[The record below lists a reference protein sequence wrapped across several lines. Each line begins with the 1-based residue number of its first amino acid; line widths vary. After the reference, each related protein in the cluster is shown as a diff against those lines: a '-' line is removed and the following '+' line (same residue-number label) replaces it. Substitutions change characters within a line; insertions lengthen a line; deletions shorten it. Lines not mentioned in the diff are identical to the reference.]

1 MKLKVFLIAI
11 VSALGLVMRFDT
23 SDGCG
28 PDFDES
34 DFSFSL
40 FNNGTINRPDLTPF
54 FLSFHA
60 IYKETNP
67 NPYSRP
73 EEHIPNDDAVVND
86 WMECLG
92 QSTDIDFDPY
102 NTTPEQSNQKS
113 TYIIPYQLREVV
125 FEMKPDVLREIKLY
139 TQQKPNRLSLSAFR
153 HEFDG
158 PDETPIKKDPKSNNF
173 TGLSFYNSFV
183 QYLYDNKAFDI
194 LDYLIF
200 LKEMRLPEASTN
212 SWGVE
217 YLEKE
222 SGGETCLE
230 QVKAAEKLYKQTSKE
245 FLRVRLTYLIVK
257 IYHRFGLYAKAV
269 SAYDRYMPKDAAKT
283 LVYYW
288 ALGYKA
294 GALKYLGKKAESA
307 YHFAQVFANCQTN
320 RESAFLSWSV
330 KTAEEWDTVFSLCRT
345 NAEKVGLYALRGISL
360 ENDAIAEIE
369 NIYRIDPKSEF
380 LELLMLR
387 EVSKAEMTLLDRS
400 SMMEY
405 KSYTD
410 FNWKEKGFATKN
422 MERLGKICDRFA
434 SEGLAQKPYLWK
446 LTSGYTEFLRGRLRE
461 ATSAFAAAETM
472 IEAQKKLIQ
481 SATKLKEWESWD
493 DSFVPYSLN
502 KVQKETYSGLLYSS
516 LQLKLLRVAL
526 HVRSLNSITE
536 KDETEIFEMI
546 SQSSSDYVLHNSKSS
561 LLEYILDDMSKKY
574 YAQKNF
580 AKAFLCLNSVESLL
594 SNPRLVIIDQL
605 LALLHKDSLNDF
617 EEYLFGKSYSG
628 IENQTG
634 LSYSNSKG
642 LERAKAGSLF
652 KNIYFDLL
660 EMKGTALIAAGRF
673 ADAADC
679 LAEIPKGYYRKLE
692 YFYLPTD
699 PFRGYVQH
707 VKEYYPDRKKIDR
720 SKALTKLDYA
730 KRMAELIKLSQSGI
744 GNSSKHYMEIGNALY
759 NTSYYGACWQ
769 ARCYYRPSYL
779 WTEGEL
785 DDTDSQ
791 NPFGVYDYE
800 NADTLSYMQVIRLHD
815 VVHRHSSGAAD
826 MFRKAMAGLATDEE
840 RAESVFMLAKCEQV
854 EFYTSEDYNNYYS
867 PKEEESG
874 KAQSIFA
881 KYKTNFEFLRTKYAH
896 TEFYKYARENCS
908 YFNNYCN

>member
-1 MKLKVFLIAI
+1 MKLKAFLIAI
-11 VSALGLVMRFDT
+11 VSAIGLLLRFDT

-28 PDFDES
+28 PDYEES

-40 FNNGTINRPDLTPF
+40 FNNSTINRPDLTPF

-60 IYKETNP
+60 VYKETNP

-86 WMECLG
+86 WLECLG
-92 QSTDIDFDPY
+92 HSSDIGFDPY
-102 NTTPEQSNQKS
+102 NAAPEQASKKS
-113 TYIIPYQLREVV
+113 EFIQPYQLREVV

-139 TQQKPNRLSLSAFR
+139 TQQKPNRLGLSAFR
-153 HEFDG
+153 YQFDG
-158 PDETPIKKDPKSNNF
+158 PDETPIKKDPQTNNF
-173 TGLSFYNSFV
+173 TGLEFYNSFV
-183 QYLYDNKAFDI
+183 QYLYDNKALDI

-212 SWGVE
+212 SWGIE

-230 QVKAAEKLYKQTSKE
+230 QAKAAEKLYKQTSRE

-257 IYHRFGLYAKAV
+257 IYHRYGLYAEAV
-269 SAYDRYMPKDAAKT
+269 SAFDRFMPKDAAKT
-283 LVYYW
+283 LIYYW

-294 GALKYLGKKAESA
+294 GALKYMGKKAESA
-307 YHFAQVFANCQTN
+307 YYFAQVFANCPTN

-330 KTAEEWDTVFSLCRT
+330 KTAEEWDQAFALCRT
-345 NAEKVGLYALRGISL
+345 NAEKVGLHALRGISI

-387 EVSKAEMTLLDRS
+387 EISKAEMALLERS
-400 SMMEY
+400 SMLEY

-410 FNWKEKGFATKN
+410 FHWKERNFSVQN

-446 LTSGYTEFLRGRLRE
+446 LAAGYTEFLRGRLSE
-461 ATSAFAAAETM
+461 AASAFEAAETM

-493 DSFVPYSLN
+493 DNFVPYSLN

-546 SQSSSDYVLHNSKSS
+546 SQSPSDNLLNNSKNS
-561 LLEYILDDMSKKY
+561 LLEYILDDISKKY
-574 YAQKNF
+574 FAQKDF
-580 AKAFLCLNSVESLL
+580 AKAFLCLNSVESLR

-605 LALLHKDSLNDF
+605 LALLRKDSLNDF
-617 EEYLFGKSYSG
+617 EEYLFGKSG
-628 IENQTG
+628 LGNQTG

-642 LERAKAGSLF
+642 LEPATAVSLF
-652 KNIYFDLL
+652 KNVYFDLL
-660 EMKGTALIAAGRF
+660 ELRGTALIAAGRF
-673 ADAADC
+673 AEAADC
-679 LAEIPKGYYRKLE
+679 LAEIPKAYYKKLE

-730 KRMAELIKLSQSGI
+730 KRMADLIKISQAGI
-744 GNSSKHYMEIGNALY
+744 GNTAKQDMEIANALY

-791 NPFGVYDYE
+791 NPFGVYDYDD
-800 NADTLSYMQVIRLHD
+800 ADTLSYLQVIKNRE
-815 VVHRHSSGAAD
+815 VVHRRSSGAAD
-826 MFRKAMAGLATDEE
+826 MFRKAMAGLRTDEE
-840 RAESVFMLAKCEQV
+840 RAECVFMLAKCEQV
-854 EFYTSEDYNNYYS
+854 EFYTSKDYENYVLKNDS
-867 PKEEESG
+867 DNIKL
-874 KAQSIFA
+874 QSILT
-881 KYKTNFEFLRTKYAH
+881 KYKTNFELLRTRFAH
-896 TEFYKYARENCS
+896 TSFYKYARENCL
-908 YFNNYCN
+908 YFNDYCN